1 MSVQT
6 TNEISKVILK
16 VGVETAAVAW
26 AATAIASP
34 IGALGGAIFGAVRSV
49 TRIPLSYI
57 GERFL
62 HSNHPQ
68 AEPAARVLAAVIVIF
83 GSFAAAWGAL
93 AAAGISITV
102 SHMASLAITSL
113 FTQFGIE
120 LFLACLTQQR
130 APLVV

>member
-49 TRIPLSYI
+49 TRIPLNYI

-62 HSNHPQ
+62 NSNHPH
-68 AEPAARVLAAVIVIF
+68 AETAAKVLAAVIVIF

-102 SHMASLAITSL
+102 SHMVSLAVTSL

-120 LFLACLTQQR
+120 LFLACLTR
-130 APLVV
+130 PLPAPRH